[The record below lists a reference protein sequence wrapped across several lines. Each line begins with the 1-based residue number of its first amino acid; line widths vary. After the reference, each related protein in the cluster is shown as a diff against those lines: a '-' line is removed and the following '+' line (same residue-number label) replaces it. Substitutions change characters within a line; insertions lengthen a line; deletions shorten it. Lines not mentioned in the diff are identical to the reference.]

1 MTPLWSCALPLPE
14 TPSPR
19 VLRVVREL
27 WAQVVERPAW
37 AGPIV
42 SEGLRAARTL
52 GSKERPV
59 AGDMLLGM
67 IRHHR
72 ALAHLAGLQEPGA
85 SLGLLDAWMQLAEQG
100 VPELP
105 DPDDAYAMATSVP
118 AALAGAWWRRLGA
131 SRARAHAI
139 ALAGRAP
146 VALRVLR
153 GPVELP
159 VPAAPAGAHGLV
171 LEGRCNLD
179 TVPAAREGRVI
190 VQDLGSQCIVDAAW
204 AWARE
209 VGAAPR
215 VLDLCAGAGGKSL
228 ALAAL
233 GARVQAWDVRPD
245 ALRELSRRAS
255 RANLRV
261 EVGAPRAGSRF
272 DLVLVD
278 APCSGTGVLRRHPE
292 NRWKLR
298 FPVEAQAELL
308 SRACTLAPR
317 VVYATCSLAEEE
329 NEQLVRSVAG
339 APRSETT
346 TWPADGAGE
355 GFYWAEVGGE

>member
-1 MTPLWSCALPLPE
+1 
-14 TPSPR
+14 
-19 VLRVVREL
+19 
-27 WAQVVERPAW
+27 
-37 AGPIV
+37 V
-42 SEGLRAARTL
+42 SEGLRNARTL

-72 ALAHLAGLQEPGA
+72 ALAHLAGLPEAGA
-85 SLGLLDAWMQLAEQG
+85 SLGLLDAWMLLAEQG
-100 VPELP
+100 IPDRP
-105 DPDDAYAMATSVP
+105 DPADPYAVATSVP
-118 AALAGAWWRRLGA
+118 EALAAEWWGRLGPE
-131 SRARAHAI
+131 RARAHAI

-159 VPAAPAGAHGLV
+159 VPVHAVGADGLV

-190 VQDLGSQCIVDAAW
+190 VQDLGSQRIVDAAW
-204 AWARE
+204 AWAQE
-209 VGAAPR
+209 AGEAPR

-233 GARVQAWDVRPD
+233 GARVQAWDLRED

-255 RANLRV
+255 RAGLRV
-261 EVGAPRAGSRF
+261 EVGAPRPGSRF

-292 NRWKLR
+292 SRWKLR
-298 FPVEAQAELL
+298 FPTDSQAGLL
-308 SRACTLAPR
+308 ARARTLAPR
-317 VVYATCSLAEEE
+317 VVYATCSLAEQE
-329 NEQLVRSVAG
+329 NEQLVRSVTG
-339 APRSETT
+339 EPRRETT
-346 TWPADGAGE
+346 TWPAEGAGE
-355 GFYWAEVGGE
+355 GFYWAEIEG